1 MLQVQYVD
9 LGDGSDP
16 FVLGTT
22 DWPIHVQ
29 CIRNPAW
36 LVSQLVGALSPG
48 NEPVIGTVEGGLYD
62 LLPSQCVLLLG
73 GCQELFGTMFS
84 GIE

>member
-1 MLQVQYVD
+1 MQQVQYVD
-9 LGDGSDP
+9 LGYGSDP
-16 FVLGTT
+16 VVLGTT
-22 DWPIHVQ
+22 DGSTHIQ

-36 LVSQLVGALSPG
+36 S
-48 NEPVIGTVEGGLYD
+48 EPVLGRVEGVLCD